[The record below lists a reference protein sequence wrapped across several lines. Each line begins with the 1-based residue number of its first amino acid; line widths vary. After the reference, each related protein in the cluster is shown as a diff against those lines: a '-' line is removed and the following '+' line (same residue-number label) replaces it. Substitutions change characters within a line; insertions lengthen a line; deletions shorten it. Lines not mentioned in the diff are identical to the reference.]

1 MNIFN
6 EINAEVTNINIALDA
21 MDVLMSNLE
30 EESTENVVGFR
41 GRMKQYLSLLY
52 LIRESI
58 QNHSDKIE
66 NYAVEGV
73 QA

>member
-1 MNIFN
+1 MEIFN